1 MTDIWI
7 AILAELRA
15 TLFWHLIGN
24 PYESSITWMIVL
36 TRLDLTASR
45 CSIKSNQ
52 SSQQI
57 NQVFYPHYH
66 INVSGR
72 YQMCVEFCSSTEL
85 ALSTKKC
92 AFMINLDSFFGWEP
106 IAVRYKNPSS
116 INILLTF
123 VWEWPTMGMLI
134 LSFPKST
141 FPCHLL
147 QTLRE
152 HARKGSYKTKFQP
165 SISRGRTC

>member
-1 MTDIWI
+1 
-7 AILAELRA
+7 
-15 TLFWHLIGN
+15 
-24 PYESSITWMIVL
+24 MIVL
-36 TRLDLTASR
+36 TCIDLTASR

-66 INVSGR
+66 INVSADVSGR

-92 AFMINLDSFFGWEP
+92 AFMINLESLLGWDP
-106 IAVRYKNPSS
+106 IAVRYKHPSS
-116 INILLTF
+116 INILLAF
-123 VWEWPTMGMLI
+123 IWEWPTMGCSSWVL
-134 LSFPKST
+134 PKST

-152 HARKGSYKTKFQP
+152 HVRKGSYKTKFQP